1 MTNIYPFDWPT
12 NGSCQAEVVVK
23 TVYSIQKTRQAL
35 DLVQERKTVVL
46 ILDKLLLD
54 QAQELADW
62 VAGEAVPLMDEPF
75 GLGRG
80 L

>member
-12 NGSCQAEVVVK
+12 NGGCQAEVVVK
-23 TVYSIQKTRQAL
+23 TVYSIQETRQAL

-54 QAQELADW
+54 QASSASSR
-62 VAGEAVPLMDEPF
+62 
-75 GLGRG
+75 LGRG
-80 L
+80 GSLCH